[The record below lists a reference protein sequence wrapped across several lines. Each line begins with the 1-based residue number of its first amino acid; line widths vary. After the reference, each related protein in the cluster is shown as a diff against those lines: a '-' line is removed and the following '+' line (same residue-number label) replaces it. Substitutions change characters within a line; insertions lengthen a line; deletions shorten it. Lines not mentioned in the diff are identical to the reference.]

1 MVEPLWEHKVSIN
14 WTSKLGRKVSMYLF
28 FVVFVIFGIWYIVDI
43 PARYVPSELS
53 IPYYLDF
60 LPRWLLKLFG
70 IGIILGLLS
79 FFFFDIRRN
88 KRGILKIYKN
98 FAALES
104 KGKRDVIR
112 FEKLKRITFIT
123 KLIALRPYRIEFI
136 YPDFSV
142 KRIRINKTKFYQ
154 IMEQLQEVTPKDFE
168 IDFNSFE
175 SNSKV

>member
-1 MVEPLWEHKVSIN
+1 M
-14 WTSKLGRKVSMYLF
+14 
-28 FVVFVIFGIWYIVDI
+28 DI
-43 PARYVPSELS
+43 PARYMPFEFS

-60 LPRWLLKLFG
+60 LPRWLFKLFG
-70 IGIILGLLS
+70 IGMLLGLLS

-98 FAALES
+98 FAAIES
-104 KGKRDVIR
+104 EGKREVIR

-123 KLIALRPYRIEFI
+123 KFIAFRPYRVEFI
-136 YPDFSV
+136 YPNLSI

-154 IMEQLQEVTPKDFE
+154 IMEQLQEVAPKDFE
-168 IDFNSFE
+168 IDVNSFE